1 MVGPADDPEAVSHG
15 EPEREGSS
23 RAQLTRYQ
31 DQLAAKSPRA
41 RLTLW
46 VIGLN
51 VAVYVGMLLSGVHPL
66 NPSIPDL
73 LRWGANLGSL
83 TTSGQWWRLFTCTFL
98 HIGILHIL
106 FNMFVLWDIGR
117 FMERLLGSAGW
128 AVVYLVAGLSGSVAS
143 LWWNPQVVSAG
154 ASGAIF
160 GLYGGLIGYLLAGS
174 QEVPRDVARGL
185 QRNALIFL
193 GFNLLWGLTHKGIDM
208 AGHLGG
214 LLGGLACGLAMAHRL
229 RIKGLEARSRINLQ
243 ILVAGLA
250 IVALAAASRPQ
261 VRDLQQELARF
272 SEAETQVQAT
282 FNQAL
287 QRARSGSLSNSDLA
301 RVIDAEVIPPWHSAR
316 LRLEG
321 IHGLA
326 GREARLLANV
336 ERYAATREQ
345 GWGAFSEA
353 LRKQDPQGIQRANA
367 LQADADR
374 QLKDLG
380 K

>member
-1 MVGPADDPEAVSHG
+1 MVGPADHPEAESHG
-15 EPEREGSS
+15 EPERKGSS

-31 DQLAAKSPRA
+31 DQLAAKTPPV

-46 VIGLN
+46 IIGLN
-51 VAVYVGMLLSGVHPL
+51 LAVYVGMLLTGVHAV

-117 FMERLLGSAGW
+117 FMERLIGSAGW
-128 AVVYLVAGLSGSVAS
+128 AVVYLLAGLAGSVAS

-174 QEVPRDVARGL
+174 QEVPRDIAKGL

-193 GFNLLWGLTHKGIDM
+193 GYNLVWGLTHKGIDM

-214 LLGGLACGLAMAHRL
+214 LLSGLACGFAMANRL
-229 RIKGLEARSRINLQ
+229 KAEGLEARPRINVQVL
-243 ILVAGLA
+243 LAGLA
-250 IVALAAASRPQ
+250 IVSLAAAARPQ
-261 VRDLQQELARF
+261 VRDLQEELARF
-272 SEAETQVQAT
+272 SETETQVQT
-282 FNQAL
+282 SFNQAL
-287 QRARSGSLSNSDLA
+287 QRARSGSLSNADFA
-301 RVIDAEVIPPWHSAR
+301 RLLDAEVIPPWRSAR

-326 GREARLLANV
+326 ARQASLLANV
-336 ERYAATREQ
+336 QRYAATREQ
-345 GWGAFSEA
+345 GWMAYSEA
-353 LRKQDPQGIQRANA
+353 LRRQDPQGIQRANA

>member
-1 MVGPADDPEAVSHG
+1 MVGPADHPEAENDG
-15 EPEREGSS
+15 EPERKGSS

-31 DQLAAKSPRA
+31 DQLAAKSPPA

-51 VAVYVGMLLSGVHPL
+51 LAVYVGMLLSGVHAV

-117 FMERLLGSAGW
+117 FMERLSGSAGW

-160 GLYGGLIGYLLAGS
+160 GLYGGLIGYLLTGS
-174 QEVPRDVARGL
+174 QEVPRHIAKSL

-193 GFNLLWGLTHKGIDM
+193 GCNLLWGLTHKGIDM
-208 AGHLGG
+208 AGHVGG
-214 LLGGLACGLAMAHRL
+214 LLGGLACGLAMANGL

-243 ILVAGLA
+243 VLVAGLVL
-250 IVALAAASRPQ
+250 ISLAAASRPQ

-301 RVIDAEVIPPWHSAR
+301 RVIDAEVLQLPIRIS
-316 LRLEG
+316 LEG
-321 IHGLA
+321 IRPEDSLWV
-326 GREARLLANV
+326 LLAK
-336 ERYAATREQ
+336 
-345 GWGAFSEA
+345 G
-353 LRKQDPQGIQRANA
+353 L
-367 LQADADR
+367 
-374 QLKDLG
+374 
-380 K
+380 